1 MRPKRRV
8 TTFWHHYR
16 SLRVARWRRTRPR
29 DDLSYLDGGP
39 CGSSPN
45 AALPRLTRAARRLG
59 GLSRRPGRRSACY
72 GYVGPLVG
80 FTIFGGQPWP
90 RERHLSRRRDA
101 WRCCGDPTS
110 SWRAARRDGTE
121 ACSTT
126 VAPLRSRPTGPLN
139 GTYAVEATCHSCGT
153 SLLTAPGG
161 VASAT
166 PMSGSFVASTPLA
179 VRRDPELGLYTV
191 EATLG
196 DVSHGVPSRTIERE
210 STRLS
215 RAGEEVVPDPEEAI
229 VQMMKLVIAMIV
241 DVQVLHAYLHG
252 EMKLITAR
260 LPLVD
265 AVLPR
270 DRASPSLGI
279 GLLRSHL

>member
-1 MRPKRRV
+1 
-8 TTFWHHYR
+8 
-16 SLRVARWRRTRPR
+16 
-29 DDLSYLDGGP
+29 
-39 CGSSPN
+39 
-45 AALPRLTRAARRLG
+45 
-59 GLSRRPGRRSACY
+59 
-72 GYVGPLVG
+72 
-80 FTIFGGQPWP
+80 
-90 RERHLSRRRDA
+90 
-101 WRCCGDPTS
+101 
-110 SWRAARRDGTE
+110 
-121 ACSTT
+121 
-126 VAPLRSRPTGPLN
+126 
-139 GTYAVEATCHSCGT
+139 
-153 SLLTAPGG
+153 
-161 VASAT
+161 
-166 PMSGSFVASTPLA
+166 MSGSFVASTPLA

-265 AVLPR
+265 AILPR
-270 DRASPSLGI
+270 DRASSSVGI
-279 GLLRSHL
+279 GGFLLRCHLCFSSPCNPMNKELCRLFRMYNL